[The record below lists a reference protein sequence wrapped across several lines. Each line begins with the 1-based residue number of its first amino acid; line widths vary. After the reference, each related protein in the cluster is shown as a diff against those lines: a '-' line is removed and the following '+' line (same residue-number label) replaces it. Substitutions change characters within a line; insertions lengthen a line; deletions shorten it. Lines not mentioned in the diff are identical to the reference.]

1 MGESRASS
9 ESTSEPVDASAT
21 DAASTGEQGGN
32 EVRKNLLVP
41 DIERWPVDDDKPI
54 IELVDVH
61 KSFGKTQVLKGLS
74 LAIKPGEITVI
85 MGASAS
91 GKSVLIKHMNGLIK
105 PDKGEVLFFGKDTRE
120 LGSVALDRERKRVGT
135 LFQNYALFDS
145 MTAVENVAFPL
156 VENQAMEAGKA
167 ESIAADI
174 LGDLDLDHV
183 LDAYPS
189 SLSGGMKK
197 RVSLARAIVANPEV
211 VLYDEPTTGLDP
223 IMMEFVDTM
232 ILDITEKFNLTS
244 VIISHDIASAMRL
257 ADSIAVLHEG
267 KIVAHGSPDKIRASE
282 IEQVQKL
289 ISGANKNDISADT
302 AKSVEFDSDADYA
315 VRVRGLYRAFG
326 DNEVLK
332 DADFSAPVDKISVL
346 IGGSG
351 SGKSVMMKHILGLF
365 LPQKGSVEVFG
376 QSLADMD
383 EKTLREMRTSIGMLF
398 QHAALF
404 DSMTVAE
411 NVAFPLVARGKFSA
425 ADARPKVDK
434 LLEKLRLSD
443 VADEMPTA
451 ISNGE
456 QKRVS
461 LARALITEP
470 KMMIYDEPTTGQDPI
485 LAAYVEEM
493 IVETQRDF
501 DVTSVII
508 SHDMAQTFR
517 IADRVAIL
525 HKGIIIAE
533 GSPASLLKSE
543 DERVHEFIFAAS
555 VSRDKE
561 EAARQ
566 ASETSEKSADN

>member
-1 MGESRASS
+1 MGKASMSETKTES
-9 ESTSEPVDASAT
+9 
-21 DAASTGEQGGN
+21 QGAPKADDT
-32 EVRKNLLVP
+32 RKNRLVP
-41 DIERWPVDDDKPI
+41 DVERWPVDGDTPI

-61 KSFGKTQVLKGLS
+61 KSFGKTQVLNGLS
-74 LAIKPGEITVI
+74 LKIKAGEITVI

-105 PDKGEVLFFGKDTRE
+105 PDSGKVLLFGQDTRE
-120 LGSVALDRERKRVGT
+120 LGAVALDRERKRVGT

-145 MTAVENVAFPL
+145 MTVRENVAFPL
-156 VENQAMEAGKA
+156 VENQAMPVDRA
-167 ESIAADI
+167 EKLADEI
-174 LGDLDLDHV
+174 LADLGLEHV
-183 LDAYPS
+183 LGANPS

-197 RVSLARAIVANPEV
+197 RVSLARAIIANPEV

-232 ILDITEKFNLTS
+232 ILDITEKFALTS

-257 ADSIAVLHEG
+257 ADSIAVLHGG
-267 KIVAHGSPDKIRASE
+267 KIIAHGTPEEIRNSE
-282 IEQVQKL
+282 LEQVQKL
-289 ISGANKNDISADT
+289 ISGANKNDISAET
-302 AKSVEFDSDADYA
+302 ARSGEFEEDADYA
-315 VRVRGLYRAFG
+315 VRVRGLYRAWG
-326 DNEVLK
+326 KNEVLK
-332 DADFSAPVDKISVL
+332 DANFSAPTGKITVL

-351 SGKSVMMKHILGLF
+351 SGKSVMMKHLLGLF
-365 LPQKGSVEVFG
+365 LPQKGTVEVFG
-376 QSLADMD
+376 KSLGEMNEPA
-383 EKTLREMRTSIGMLF
+383 LREMRTQIGMLF

-404 DSMTVAE
+404 DSMTVAD
-411 NVAFPLVARGKFSA
+411 NVAFPLVARGLCSA
-425 ADARPKVDK
+425 ADARPRVEA

-443 VADEMPTA
+443 VADAMPTA

-470 KMMIYDEPTTGQDPI
+470 KLMIYDEPTTGQDPI

-493 IVETQRDF
+493 IVEVQRDF
-501 DVTSVII
+501 DVTSVLI

-525 HKGIIIAE
+525 HKGVIIAE
-533 GSPASLLKSE
+533 GSPASLLESE

-561 EAARQ
+561 AAAKQ
-566 ASETSEKSADN
+566 ASEKPASEPG

>member
-1 MGESRASS
+1 MRKSNPQAQA
-9 ESTSEPVDASAT
+9 DAR
-21 DAASTGEQGGN
+21 Q
-32 EVRKNLLVP
+32 NLLVP
-41 DIERWPVDDDKPI
+41 DVQRWPVDGDTPI

-61 KSFGKTQVLKGLS
+61 KSFGKTRVLNGLS
-74 LAIKPGEITVI
+74 LKIRAGKITVI

-105 PDKGEVLFFGKDTRE
+105 PDSGKVLLFGQDTRE
-120 LGSVALDRERKRVGT
+120 LSAVALDRQRKRVGT

-145 MTAVENVAFPL
+145 MTSRENVAFPL
-156 VENQAMEAGKA
+156 VENQAMSAPQAHKL
-167 ESIAADI
+167 ADEI
-174 LGDLDLDHV
+174 LADLGLEHV

-197 RVSLARAIVANPEV
+197 RVSLARAIIANPEI

-232 ILDITEKFNLTS
+232 ILDITEKFALTS

-257 ADSIAVLHEG
+257 ADSIAVLHAG
-267 KIVAHGSPDKIRASE
+267 KIIAHGTPEEIRNSE
-282 IEQVQKL
+282 LEPVQKL
-289 ISGANKNDISADT
+289 ISGANKNDISAET
-302 AKSVEFDSDADYA
+302 ARSHVFGQDAEYT
-315 VRVRGLYRAFG
+315 VRVRGLYRAWG
-326 DNEVLK
+326 KNEVLK
-332 DADFSAPVDKISVL
+332 DVNFSAPTGKITAL

-351 SGKSVMMKHILGLF
+351 SGKSVMMKHLLGLL
-365 LPQKGSVEVFG
+365 LPQKGTVEVFG
-376 QSLADMD
+376 ESLGQLSEPA
-383 EKTLREMRTSIGMLF
+383 LRQMRTQIGMLF

-404 DSMTVAE
+404 DSMTVAD
-411 NVAFPLVARGKFSA
+411 NVAFPLVGRGLCSPGE
-425 ADARPKVDK
+425 ARPRVEA
-434 LLEKLRLSD
+434 LLEKLRLGN
-443 VADEMPTA
+443 VADAMPTE

-470 KMMIYDEPTTGQDPI
+470 KLMIYDEPTTGQDPI

-501 DVTSVII
+501 DVTSVLI

-525 HKGIIIAE
+525 HKGVIIAE
-533 GSPASLLKSE
+533 GSPASLLESE
-543 DERVHEFIFAAS
+543 DERVNEFIFAAS
-555 VSRDKE
+555 VSREKQ
-561 EAARQ
+561 AAATLAPERPAGQ
-566 ASETSEKSADN
+566 AD